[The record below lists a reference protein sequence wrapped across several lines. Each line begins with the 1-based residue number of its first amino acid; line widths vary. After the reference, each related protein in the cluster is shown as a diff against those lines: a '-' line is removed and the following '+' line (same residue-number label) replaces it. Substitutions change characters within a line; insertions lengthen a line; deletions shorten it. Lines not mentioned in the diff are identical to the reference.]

1 MDLDGTRRSGDGRG
15 AGEWVLDL
23 SGLVAQG
30 IGVPAVQLILMTQAL
45 AALAPGWRGSV
56 SLGLLGGFLVNFVLV
71 DYAYYWNHR
80 LLHEGSLWRWHA
92 VHHTASGFDGLVTG
106 RNTLWTPVL
115 ILYLWV
121 NGLALFLLAD
131 PRGFALAAGLTCVLD
146 VWRHSPWAPA
156 RASRTARIVGRVL
169 VTPHEHGWHHSAN
182 RPGCNF
188 GANLCW
194 WDRLHGTYW
203 SPLLPPPSLGLPR
216 RESALRMLFWP
227 RAGALGPAVVTT

>member
-1 MDLDGTRRSGDGRG
+1 MDLAGGWRARDGRS

-23 SGLVAQG
+23 SGLAVQG
-30 IGVPAVQLILMTQAL
+30 IGVPALQLVLVAWTL
-45 AALAPGWRGSV
+45 AALAPGWQGSV
-56 SLGLLGGFLVNFVLV
+56 PLGLLEGFLINFALV

-80 LLHEGSLWRWHA
+80 LLHAGSLWRWHA
-92 VHHTASGFDGLVTG
+92 VHHTAPGLDVLVTG
-106 RNTLWTPVL
+106 RNTLWTPAL

-131 PRGFALAAGLTCVLD
+131 PQGFVLAAGLTCLLD
-146 VWRHSPWAPA
+146 VWRHSPWAPT
-156 RASRTARIVGRVL
+156 RATRVGRILARVL
-169 VTPHEHGWHHSAN
+169 ITPHEHGWHHSAT

-203 SPLLPPPSLGLPR
+203 SPLLSPPRLGLPR
-216 RESALRMLFWP
+216 RESAVRMLLWP
-227 RAGALGPAVVTT
+227 RPGALGVAVGAP